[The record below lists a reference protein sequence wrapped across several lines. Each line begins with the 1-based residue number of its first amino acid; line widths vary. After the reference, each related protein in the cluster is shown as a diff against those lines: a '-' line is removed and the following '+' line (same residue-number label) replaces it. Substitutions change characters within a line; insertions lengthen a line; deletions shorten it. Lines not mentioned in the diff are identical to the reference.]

1 MAPIYK
7 LSYFDVR
14 GLAEPIRLLFH
25 DQKIE
30 FIDHRFDR
38 NEWSKI
44 KSTIL
49 MFGQVP
55 CLYENGNAIVQS
67 GAIMR
72 HLGRRFGRKCGH
84 SFGNFNEITISA
96 LDLYGNADEMTYVD
110 EMYDGICD
118 LRKKYAPFI
127 YTEHSEEE
135 VEKFTKEVL
144 LVELQKFENLLKG
157 KKYILNDKISFA
169 DYSLFDM
176 LDTLSMLSPACLSS
190 FPALKCYRLYAVRLM
205 VGVVCLWYDEF
216 EDCQSIQRAEN
227 VADQVDSTSEVQLAF
242 TFSTYCS
249 CERNSLK
256 VATLAMAPKYKLAY
270 FAIRG
275 LAEPIRLLLHD
286 QKVNFEDERF
296 DKKDWPE
303 IKPKMLF
310 GQVPCLYEDDKP
322 IVQSG
327 AIMRHLGRR
336 FGLYGNADEMTYVDV
351 VYEGIVD
358 LRLKYARLIYG
369 DFSDE
374 AKCKFVNEVLP
385 VELARFEKLLTGKQ
399 YILNDEITF
408 ADYALVELLDVLL
421 VLSSTCLEKFPALK
435 TFHAQF
441 MDRPNLKKYLSSD
454 FQSER
459 RWNEK
464 VYLVQIS
471 SISPLLTREQIYH
484 MFSYF
489 GRIEEFRMYPLD
501 TNPSNFIG
509 QTKLCYIRY
518 VRSSSADTA
527 QHMTNTV
534 FIDRALICVPVPE
547 GKIPEEDVALMLGG
561 PTLPGQRQLPLG
573 VVSEMRHADGRDLIV
588 TIDPKLTQ
596 LGLPA
601 YPPLSGSLPLSTVEE
616 IRRTV
621 FISGL
626 SADVDKY
633 DLMMFL
639 NDNIGEVMY
648 LRMAGRRDAA
658 QRCAYVEFSSQLS
671 VVNALQKNGLL
682 YKGQKLRMW
691 HSNTS
696 IAKPLAKT
704 LDMAKKEVEEAVRQ
718 SGILATAAPF
728 NEDEV
733 DRLIQR
739 ANSPLYRRHSRRHSR
754 RRTRSRRRYSRS
766 RDRSPRTPPRRYYIR
781 SSTPPHLRLRR
792 RSRRCDRRRRRSSSS
807 SASSRRH
814 RLRLDKS
821 TARRNASRERRSPK
835 KDVLGSSSS
844 FKRSRGSRS
853 PAETGSKE
861 LRKRIEMESKFV
873 ENEADLVDVQ
883 LNEERAKEK
892 KQDKNDSPKH
902 SSRSNVNEE
911 VKPLF
916 FKSKASNSHRRHH
929 YRNHHRHRPHRQE
942 QQQPSS
948 DSKQDSSEIKSI
960 KQSNDSKSSK
970 ECKESKSKSYA
981 DDLDSKEK
989 KTELSSTL
997 TPERLSK
1004 RKFIGGHDE
1013 LSAKGSNSGSMK
1025 ANTADEQE
1033 EQSPETKRHRSEYG
1047 CAEVIECSQWKDKG
1061 QTFSSP
1067 VAKLKGVT
1075 GEKDGATTMATEAA
1089 EVEAEAEAE
1098 VEAVDL
1104 EEKKDSQN
1112 DERSEMNE
1120 DCLLEVNLSGGQSR
1134 HEVDDKQQSKE
1145 SSSKKHRSSEKK
1157 NRSVELS
1164 KLFEE
1169 GSSLSSRRK
1178 SKKKSDRSPTP
1189 ERKEDRHR
1197 RRKHQQD
1204 AVELLKRSS
1213 KVDTSGQQYR
1223 KEKYSKRSKRK
1234 SKHNRS
1240 SKHGRSTRRVRSSSS
1255 SSATTSSTVSH

>member
-1 MAPIYK
+1 MAPLYK

-38 NEWSKI
+38 NEWPKI
-44 KSTIL
+44 KATIG

-55 CLYENGNAIVQS
+55 CLYENGNPIVQS

-72 HLGRRFGRKCGH
+72 HLGRRFGRNC
-84 SFGNFNEITISA
+84 FCNFNKIIISA

-110 EMYDGICD
+110 EIYEGICD
-118 LRKKYAPFI
+118 LKRKYAPFI

-176 LDTLSMLSPACLSS
+176 LDTLLMLSPACLS
-190 FPALKCYRLYAVRLM
+190 
-205 VGVVCLWYDEF
+205 DTIE
-216 EDCQSIQRAEN
+216 RAKELRMSTD
-227 VADQVDSTSEVQLAF
+227 AVDSTPEVPLAL
-242 TFSTYCS
+242 TFSQHTCLS
-249 CERNSLK
+249 NSLK
-256 VATLAMAPKYKLAY
+256 VAILAKMPLYKLVY
-270 FAIRG
+270 FDIRG

-286 QKVNFEDERF
+286 QRVQFLDNRIQQ
-296 DKKDWPE
+296 KDWPE
-303 IKPKMLF
+303 MKSQMLF
-310 GQVPCLYEDDKP
+310 GQVPCLYEDDQP

-336 FGLYGNADEMTYVDV
+336 FGLYGNAEEMTYVDQI
-351 VYEGIVD
+351 YEGVVD
-358 LRLKYARLIYG
+358 LRLKYARLIY
-369 DFSDE
+369 SDSFHDS
-374 AKCKFVNEVLP
+374 KGKFVNEVLP
-385 VELARFEKLLTGKQ
+385 DELAKFEKILTRKK
-399 YILNDEITF
+399 YILDDEITF
-408 ADYALVELLDVLL
+408 ADYALAELLDVLL
-421 VLSSTCLEKFPALK
+421 ILSSTCLENFTAL
-435 TFHAQF
+435 TIYHSRF
-441 MDRPNLKKYLSSD
+441 MNRPNLKNYLSSD
-454 FQSER
+454 IQNER

-464 VYLVQIS
+464 VHLVQIS

-489 GRIEEFRMYPLD
+489 GRIEEFRMYPTD
-501 TNPSNFIG
+501 TNQTNFIG

-547 GKIPEEDVALMLGG
+547 GKIPEEDMALMLGG

-573 VVSEMRHADGRDLIV
+573 VVSETRHVDGRDLIV

-601 YPPLSGSLPLSTVEE
+601 YPPLSGSLPMSTVEE
-616 IRRTV
+616 VRRTV

-626 SADVDKY
+626 AADVDKY

-682 YKGQKLRMW
+682 YKGQRLRMW

-739 ANSPLYRRHSRRHSR
+739 ANSPLYHRGSRRHSR
-754 RRTRSRRRYSRS
+754 RRSRSRRRYSRS
-766 RDRSPRTPPRRYYIR
+766 RDRSPRTPPRRYFIR

-792 RSRRCDRRRRRSSSS
+792 RSRRRDRRRRRSSTSS
-807 SASSRRH
+807 GSSYH
-814 RLRLDKS
+814 RSRPEKS
-821 TARRNASRERRSPK
+821 TARKNDSRERKSPK
-835 KDVLGSSSS
+835 KDPLVSSSSS

-853 PAETGSKE
+853 PAETSSKE
-861 LRKRIEMESKFV
+861 LKKRTEMELKFI
-873 ENEADLVDVQ
+873 ENEADLVNLQ
-883 LNEERAKEK
+883 PNEEKGKEK
-892 KQDKNDSPKH
+892 KHDKNDSPKR
-902 SSRSNVNEE
+902 SSRSNVNDEA
-911 VKPLF
+911 KPLF
-916 FKSKASNSHRRHH
+916 LKTKASSSHRRHH
-929 YRNHHRHRPHRQE
+929 YRHHRHHRL
-942 QQQPSS
+942 QQQ
-948 DSKQDSSEIKSI
+948 DSKQDPSLTKST
-960 KQSNDSKSSK
+960 KQHNDSKSLNDSQNSK
-970 ECKESKSKSYA
+970 ENKSESNI
-981 DDLDSKEK
+981 DDSDSKEK
-989 KTELSSTL
+989 KAELSTL
-997 TPERLSK
+997 TPEILSK
-1004 RKFIGGHDE
+1004 KKFISGLDE
-1013 LSAKGSNSGSMK
+1013 LSVKGSNSDSMK
-1025 ANTADEQE
+1025 ANTTDEQE
-1033 EQSPETKRHRSEYG
+1033 EPPPENKRHRSEYD
-1047 CAEVIECSQWKDKG
+1047 CAEVTELSKSQNEG
-1061 QTFSSP
+1061 QNFSSP
-1067 VAKLKGVT
+1067 MVRLKNETVKIDG
-1075 GEKDGATTMATEAA
+1075 GATMVTAAEAA
-1089 EVEAEAEAE
+1089 SVE
-1098 VEAVDL
+1098 L
-1104 EEKKDSQN
+1104 EEKKKSQN
-1112 DERSEMNE
+1112 DERSAVDE
-1120 DCLLEVNLSGGQSR
+1120 DESLELDLSGGRSKVQI
-1134 HEVDDKQQSKE
+1134 DKQRSKE
-1145 SSSKKHRSSEKK
+1145 SSSKKHHRSSEKK
-1157 NRSVELS
+1157 NRTVELS
-1164 KLFEE
+1164 KSFRK
-1169 GSSLSSRRK
+1169 GSSSSGRRK
-1178 SKKKSDRSPTP
+1178 PRKKNDRSPTP
-1189 ERKEDRHR
+1189 DRKEDRHR
-1197 RRKHQQD
+1197 RTKYQQD
-1204 AVELLKRSS
+1204 AVELSKRSR
-1213 KVDTSGQQYR
+1213 KVESSGQDR

-1234 SKHNRS
+1234 SKRTS
-1240 SKHGRSTRRVRSSSS
+1240 SRHGRSTRRVRSSSS
-1255 SSATTSSTVSH
+1255 SSSSTTTSSTDSRS

>member
-1 MAPIYK
+1 MMNNTIERAK
-7 LSYFDVR
+7 DV
-14 GLAEPIRLLFH
+14 
-25 DQKIE
+25 
-30 FIDHRFDR
+30 
-38 NEWSKI
+38 
-44 KSTIL
+44 T
-49 MFGQVP
+49 
-55 CLYENGNAIVQS
+55 
-67 GAIMR
+67 
-72 HLGRRFGRKCGH
+72 
-84 SFGNFNEITISA
+84 
-96 LDLYGNADEMTYVD
+96 
-110 EMYDGICD
+110 
-118 LRKKYAPFI
+118 
-127 YTEHSEEE
+127 
-135 VEKFTKEVL
+135 
-144 LVELQKFENLLKG
+144 
-157 KKYILNDKISFA
+157 SFA
-169 DYSLFDM
+169 IS
-176 LDTLSMLSPACLSS
+176 
-190 FPALKCYRLYAVRLM
+190 R
-205 VGVVCLWYDEF
+205 
-216 EDCQSIQRAEN
+216 
-227 VADQVDSTSEVQLAF
+227 
-242 TFSTYCS
+242 
-249 CERNSLK
+249 RNNLK
-256 VATLAMAPKYKLAY
+256 VATFAMAPKYKLTY

-286 QKVNFEDERF
+286 QKVNFDDERI

-310 GQVPCLYEDDKP
+310 GQLPCLYEDDKP

-351 VYEGIVD
+351 IYEGIVD

-369 DFSDE
+369 DFCNES
-374 AKCKFVNEVLP
+374 KCKFVNEVLP
-385 VELARFEKLLTGKQ
+385 VELARFEKLLTGKK

-408 ADYALVELLDVLL
+408 ADYALVEILDVLL

-435 TFHAQF
+435 TFHAHF

-459 RWNEK
+459 KWNEK
-464 VYLVQIS
+464 VHLVQIS

-489 GRIEEFRMYPLD
+489 GRIEEFRMYPSD

-573 VVSEMRHADGRDLIV
+573 VVSEARHVDGRDLIV

-601 YPPLSGSLPLSTVEE
+601 YPPLSGSLPMSTVEE

-626 SADVDKY
+626 AADVDKY

-718 SGILATAAPF
+718 SGILATATPF

-739 ANSPLYRRHSRRHSR
+739 ANSPLYHHRSRRHSR
-754 RRTRSRRRYSRS
+754 RRSRSRRRYSRS
-766 RDRSPRTPPRRYYIR
+766 RDRSPRTPPRRYHIR
-781 SSTPPHLRLRR
+781 SSTPPHLRPRR
-792 RSRRCDRRRRRSSSS
+792 RSRRRDRRRRRSNSSS
-807 SASSRRH
+807 GSLHRH
-814 RLRLDKS
+814 RSRLDKS
-821 TARRNASRERRSPK
+821 TARRNPSRERKSPK
-835 KDVLGSSSS
+835 KDILGSSSS

-853 PAETGSKE
+853 PAEAGSKE
-861 LRKRIEMESKFV
+861 LKKRIEMESKFV

-883 LNEERAKEK
+883 PNEERAKEK
-892 KQDKNDSPKH
+892 KHDKNDSPKH

-911 VKPLF
+911 VRSLF
-916 FKSKASNSHRRHH
+916 LKAKNSNSHRRHH
-929 YRNHHRHRPHRQE
+929 YRHHHRHRHHR
-942 QQQPSS
+942 QQQPQQQQQQQHCS
-948 DSKQDSSEIKSI
+948 DSKQDPSVMKSI
-960 KQSNDSKSSK
+960 KQIDKSNDSKSSK
-970 ECKESKSKSYA
+970 ECKENKNKSYI
-981 DDLDSKEK
+981 DDSDSKERK
-989 KTELSSTL
+989 AELSSTL
-997 TPERLSK
+997 TPESLSK
-1004 RKFIGGHDE
+1004 KKSIGGLDE
-1013 LSAKGSNSGSMK
+1013 LLVKGSNSDSMK

-1033 EQSPETKRHRSEYG
+1033 ELLSPENKRHRSEYS
-1047 CAEVIECSQWKDKG
+1047 CAEVIECSQWKDKR

-1067 VAKLKGVT
+1067 MAKLKSET
-1075 GEKDGATTMATEAA
+1075 GEKDSATMATAA
-1089 EVEAEAEAE
+1089 EAQVE
-1098 VEAVDL
+1098 VVDL
-1104 EEKKDSQN
+1104 EEKKNSQN
-1112 DERSEMNE
+1112 DELSAIDE
-1120 DCLLEVNLSGGQSR
+1120 DQLLEVNLSGGQSR
-1134 HEVDDKQQSKE
+1134 VEDIDDKQQSKE
-1145 SSSKKHRSSEKK
+1145 SSSKKYRSSEKK
-1157 NRSVELS
+1157 IRSVELS
-1164 KLFEE
+1164 KSFEE
-1169 GSSLSSRRK
+1169 GSSSSSRRK
-1178 SKKKSDRSPTP
+1178 PKKKSDRSPTP

-1204 AVELLKRSS
+1204 TVELLKRSS
-1213 KVDTSGQQYR
+1213 KVDVSGQQYR
-1223 KEKYSKRSKRK
+1223 KEKYSKRDKRK
-1234 SKHNRS
+1234 SKHRS

-1255 SSATTSSTVSH
+1255 SSATTSSNVSHC